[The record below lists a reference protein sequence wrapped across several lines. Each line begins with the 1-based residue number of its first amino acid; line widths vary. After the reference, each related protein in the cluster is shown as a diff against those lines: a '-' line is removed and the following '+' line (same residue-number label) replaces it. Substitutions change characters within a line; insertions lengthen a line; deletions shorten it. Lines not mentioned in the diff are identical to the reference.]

1 MAKAKAQGHEDVLSK
16 AGGRWAVLGRVQES
30 LQSRPDVLV
39 PLFIGREVEDVSD
52 NLVPLTSLW
61 M

>member
-1 MAKAKAQGHEDVLSK
+1 MAKAKAQGHEDVLGK
-16 AGGRWAVLGRVQES
+16 AGGRWAVLGRVQGS

-39 PLFIGREVEDVSD
+39 PLGIGREVQDVSH
-52 NLVPLTSLW
+52 NPVLLTSLW